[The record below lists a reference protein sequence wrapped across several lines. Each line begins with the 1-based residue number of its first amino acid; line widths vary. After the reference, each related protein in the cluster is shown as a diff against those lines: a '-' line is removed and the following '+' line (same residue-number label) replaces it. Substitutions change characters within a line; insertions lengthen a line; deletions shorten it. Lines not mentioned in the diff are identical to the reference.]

1 MECGRWEWSEI
12 SSEISSERGAKGW
25 RRPNNNNEKSMA
37 PETSSVVASLLRFVI
52 FVAVFRFQGFVGG
65 VEHSP
70 RYGVL
75 QRFFA

>member
-1 MECGRWEWSEI
+1 MERDI
-12 SSEISSERGAKGW
+12 KRDIKRARGAKGW
-25 RRPNNNNEKSMA
+25 RRPNNNEKSMA